1 MYAIMLEDYYI
12 FIANSPG
19 VVCGTYC
26 VVSSLVIMEAAKSKS
41 GLQDINFR
49 VLEIILLG
57 GVTFFLILGMLI
69 GITMSSWEKSA
80 KDLVVALI
88 ANTACVMYYG
98 APCSSMYK
106 VIVTKDSSSLFLP
119 MIFVNFL
126 NAILWSV
133 YGYFALHDLF
143 VVVPNSIGLFLSM
156 LQLCLL
162 AAYPSLSLQKNGYE
176 HDDIGRSIK
185 ESFVSVDNG
194 VVVEEVDFSLRLG
207 DGECLLDTDSGPKYS
222 TDNTNF

>member
-1 MYAIMLEDYYI
+1 MLEDYYI

-26 VVSSLVIMEAAKSKS
+26 VVSSLVIMGATKSKS

-88 ANTACVMYYG
+88 ANTACVMCVLWCSLH
-98 APCSSMYK
+98 CSSMYK
-106 VIVTKDSSSLFLP
+106 VIVPKDSSSLFLFP
-119 MIFVNFL
+119 NDICKLPQRHSMVCLWIFRI
-126 NAILWSV
+126 A
-133 YGYFALHDLF
+133 
-143 VVVPNSIGLFLSM
+143 
-156 LQLCLL
+156 
-162 AAYPSLSLQKNGYE
+162 
-176 HDDIGRSIK
+176 
-185 ESFVSVDNG
+185 
-194 VVVEEVDFSLRLG
+194 
-207 DGECLLDTDSGPKYS
+207 
-222 TDNTNF
+222 